1 MDDLFF
7 PLPTS
12 NHLEAWT
19 DSNALT
25 VYEADTPVLA
35 QRNALADP
43 YLAPVARLESSTEER
58 NFLLDIGWNVMPEKD
73 MDGYVAAILELY
85 PKQVAS
91 LQTFSMAIL
100 GQIGEP
106 QELAYWT
113 LKLLDAHTL
122 DVGQVLSGTLDKS
135 EDYIAQLKTIL
146 GNRADLANLMTGQAI
161 EAQIKTLDTAVQHDL
176 YGKVTDCLYQNLFG
190 RAADEDGKNYWIS
203 TLESGAVNI
212 LQLTTALINGAG
224 PADAYLLDAKEDIAY
239 DALQHLVNNNII
251 TNQDIAKLGEPKV
264 EAALQWLQDSLA
276 EYDAS
281 ELGALLNNKPNLIN
295 DMLQK
300 AGVVV

>member
-135 EDYIAQLKTIL
+135 EDYVAQLKTIL

-161 EAQIKTLDTAVQHDL
+161 EAQIKTLDMAVQHDL

-190 RAADEDGKNYWIS
+190 RAADEGGKNYWIS

-224 PADAYLLDAKEDIAY
+224 SADAHLLDAKEDIAY

-264 EAALQWLQDSLA
+264 EAALQWLQDSLT

-281 ELGALLNNKPNLIN
+281 KLGALLNNKPNLIN

-300 AGVVV
+300 AGVII